1 MILVIGKLINCIQIV
16 HKLSKYEANPA
27 QYNFF
32 WLLSYLHNQIVNSKL
47 CGQLAIAA

>member
-16 HKLSKYEANPA
+16 PKLSKYEANPA

-32 WLLSYLHNQIVNSKL
+32 WLLSYFHNQIVNSNL
-47 CGQLAIAA
+47 CAQVSITA